1 MRWKDQFAQKGDRN
15 RPKGLNLAADDD
27 GDDDVRVSEVRLS
40 ALCLCVWQKFG
51 FSRREAVFTCTLLH
65 KKYYKCTFSAI
76 SKEDAATN
84 FISIQHKK
92 CFPVNFDG
100 SLYDSIRIKDKG
112 ENFAYTRIKEER
124 SELHCSSSLLKRR
137 KCGE

>member
-15 RPKGLNLAADDD
+15 RPKGLNLAPDD
-27 GDDDVRVSEVRLS
+27 DDDVRVSEVRLS

-76 SKEDAATN
+76 RKEDATTN
-84 FISIQHKK
+84 CITIQHKK
-92 CFPVNFDG
+92 WFPVNFDE
-100 SLYDSIRIKDKG
+100 SLYASIRIKDKG
-112 ENFAYTRIKEER
+112 ENLPIR
-124 SELHCSSSLLKRR
+124 
-137 KCGE
+137 G